1 MDLYGMILLRPKQV
15 LLFAFEATFDFEDS
29 ETDDEHGIYHSRC
42 DKWRG
47 KKKLVCK
54 RAVQMC
60 FSRHLGHVDPAR
72 VMLVF
77 VISLLAIKNW
87 LVVWNILY
95 FSIYRE

>member
-1 MDLYGMILLRPKQV
+1 MILLRPKRCF
-15 LLFAFEATFDFEDS
+15 LL
-29 ETDDEHGIYHSRC
+29 SRLRLTSKTPRLTMNTVFIILAVTS
-42 DKWRG
+42 DVV